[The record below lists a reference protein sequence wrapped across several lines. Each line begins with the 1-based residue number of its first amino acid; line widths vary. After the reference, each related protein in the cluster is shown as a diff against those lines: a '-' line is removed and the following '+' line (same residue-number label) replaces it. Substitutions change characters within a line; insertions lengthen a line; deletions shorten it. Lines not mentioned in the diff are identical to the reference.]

1 MFSRLAS
8 MNIYQLS
15 VNILTILFDKLSLA
29 FIRKSPSPACI
40 AIIRLDSIGDFILWL
55 DPAKELRELY
65 PQKRITLICNQI
77 YSDLARLL
85 PYWDE
90 VIAVDRDKLTKD
102 LLYRFRSLRRIY
114 RLRVETA
121 IHPTYSREYLRADSL
136 MRATCA
142 RQRIGSIGNLSNMTS
157 LQKKISDQW
166 YTQLLPASYK
176 PMMELRRNAEFIR
189 GLGAK
194 KFTASIPFLPFLM
207 PLPDR
212 LILPKP
218 YFVIFPGA
226 SFPGRQWPASQFGI
240 LLSELSAAQSW
251 RAVLCGSREERSV
264 CDQVIRASGM
274 KATNLAG
281 QTLLPELVEVIR
293 GAAFLVSNET
303 SAIHIAAATG
313 TPSVCIL
320 GGGHYGRFLP
330 YDPEDAGKQP
340 LPVPVIHKMDCF
352 GCNWKCTQ
360 PHKKGTPVPCISGIT
375 VEQVWKAV
383 ENILPAATNK

>member
-1 MFSRLAS
+1 M
-8 MNIYQLS
+8 
-15 VNILTILFDKLSLA
+15 
-29 FIRKSPSPACI
+29 
-40 AIIRLDSIGDFILWL
+40 
-55 DPAKELRELY
+55 
-65 PQKRITLICNQI
+65 
-77 YSDLARLL
+77 
-85 PYWDE
+85 
-90 VIAVDRDKLTKD
+90 
-102 LLYRFRSLRRIY
+102 
-114 RLRVETA
+114 
-121 IHPTYSREYLRADSL
+121 
-136 MRATCA
+136 
-142 RQRIGSIGNLSNMTS
+142 
-157 LQKKISDQW
+157 
-166 YTQLLPASYK
+166 
-176 PMMELRRNAEFIR
+176 
-189 GLGAK
+189 
-194 KFTASIPFLPFLM
+194 
-207 PLPDR
+207 
-212 LILPKP
+212 
-218 YFVIFPGA
+218 
-226 SFPGRQWPASQFGI
+226 
-240 LLSELSAAQSW
+240 
-251 RAVLCGSREERSV
+251 LCGSREERSV